1 MSRATI
7 VLGLGN
13 VAQTDDGLGIHAVR
27 DLLARH
33 DLPPGVEAIEGG
45 TAGLLLVPAL
55 SDADRAVIVDAID
68 LAAVPGTLH
77 RLDGRSWS
85 TAFLPRLTPHDAGL
99 SDLLG
104 AAALAGALPAE
115 LLLLGVQP
123 ERIGWGCEPTSTVA
137 AAIPMLVD
145 ALVGELRAW
154 GLRVERR
161 CELCA

>member
-13 VAQTDDGLGIHAVR
+13 VAQADDGLGIHAVR
-27 DLLARH
+27 ELLARYH
-33 DLPPGVEAIEGG
+33 LPPGVEVIEGG
-45 TAGLLLVPAL
+45 TAGLLLVPVL

-68 LAAVPGTLH
+68 LGAIPGTLH
-77 RLDGRSWS
+77 RLEGRSWS
-85 TAFLPRLTPHDAGL
+85 TAFLRRFTPHDAGL

-104 AAALAGALPAE
+104 ATALAGALPAE

-137 AAIPMLVD
+137 AGIPVLVD
-145 ALVGELRAW
+145 ALADVLREW
-154 GLRVERR
+154 GLRVDRR
-161 CELCA
+161 VELCA

>member
-13 VAQTDDGLGIHAVR
+13 VAQSDDGLGIHAVR
-27 DLLARH
+27 ELLARY
-33 DLPPGVEAIEGG
+33 DLPPGVEVVEGG

-77 RLDGRSWS
+77 RLEGRSWS

-123 ERIGWGCEPTSTVA
+123 EQIGWGCEPTSTVA

>member
-1 MSRATI
+1 LSGATI

-13 VAQTDDGLGIHAVR
+13 VAQADDGLGIHAVR
-27 DLLARH
+27 ELLARY
-33 DLPPGVEAIEGG
+33 DLPPRVEVVEGG
-45 TAGLLLVPAL
+45 TAGLLLVPVL

>member
-1 MSRATI
+1 LSGATV

-13 VAQTDDGLGIHAVR
+13 VAQADDGLGIHAVR
-27 DLLARH
+27 ELLARY
-33 DLPPGVEAIEGG
+33 DLPPRVEVVEGG

-77 RLDGRSWS
+77 RLEGRSWS

-104 AAALAGALPAE
+104 ATALAGALPAE
-115 LLLLGVQP
+115 LLLLGLQP

-145 ALVGELRAW
+145 ALADVLRDW
-154 GLRVERR
+154 GVRVERR

>member
-13 VAQTDDGLGIHAVR
+13 VAQADDGLGIHAVR
-27 DLLARH
+27 ELLARY
-33 DLPPGVEAIEGG
+33 DLPPRVEVVEGG
-45 TAGLLLVPAL
+45 TAGLLLVPTL

-77 RLDGRSWS
+77 RLDGQSWS